1 MGKGLINVVQDKIWA
16 IRTGKLEEINAYIEA
31 RLKKPEQ
38 IKALDFEAKQA
49 NAKPEYVYDYDVLE
63 NGTAVISVVGPI
75 SKRFNMLQAACGGVS
90 TELLQNTIHKA
101 LADEKVNSLILDIES
116 PGGEV
121 DGTKELADFIYN
133 SRGEKPIIAFCNG
146 MMCSAAYW
154 IGSAADK
161 IVTTET
167 GIIGH
172 IGVVSAHYDISKA
185 REMEGVKVTEIYAG
199 KYKRIASSEKPLTA
213 EGKEHL
219 QNMVDD
225 IYAIFV
231 DSVARNRG
239 VSVDE
244 ALKMADGKE
253 YLGINALKVG
263 LADKL
268 GTLETAVSLANK
280 RSFKKMDIATLEKEQ
295 PEIFAEIKEMG
306 KTEAENEYKRLMTVE
321 IETSVAAERGRVV
334 EILEA
339 NGDREATMEA
349 IKNGITANEAYKRFY
364 FAEKNRKSAALQ
376 SMVNEATQPV
386 KVEDPTVIKGDYEAE
401 INKLVSSGMSRAE
414 AVIEVNKRNPSLL
427 SEYLKKEQK

>member
-280 RSFKKMDIATLEKEQ
+280 RSFKKMDIAILEKEQ
-295 PEIFAEIKEMG
+295 PDLVALIKEIG
-306 KTEAENEYKRLMTVE
+306 KEEAEKSSKQH
-321 IETSVAAERGRVV
+321 IETAVIAERNRVV

-339 NGDREATMEA
+339 NGDREATIEA
-349 IKNGITANEAYKRFY
+349 IKNGTSASEAYKAFY
-364 FAEKNRKSAALQ
+364 FAEKNKKSAGLKALAQ
-376 SMVNEATQPV
+376 EATEPV
-386 KVEDPTVIKGDYEAE
+386 TVSEPIIAQTTYNGE
-401 INKLVSSGMSRAE
+401 IEKLIASGMNRAE

>member
-31 RLKKPEQ
+31 RLENPEQ

-185 REMEGVKVTEIYAG
+185 RELEGVKVTEIYAG

-295 PEIFAEIKEMG
+295 PDLVALIKEIG
-306 KTEAENEYKRLMTVE
+306 KEEAEKSSKQHA
-321 IETSVAAERGRVV
+321 ETAVIAERNRVV

-339 NGDREATMEA
+339 NGDREATIEA
-349 IKNGITANEAYKRFY
+349 IKNGTSASEAYKAFY
-364 FAEKNRKSAALQ
+364 FAEKNKKSAGLKALAQ
-376 SMVNEATQPV
+376 EATEPV
-386 KVEDPTVIKGDYEAE
+386 TVSEPIIAQTTYNGE
-401 INKLVSSGMSRAE
+401 IEKLIASGMNRAE